1 MYSLSERRWGFR
13 LAVPVFHGH
22 NTLHLSCSSF
32 VCDRRTDDKR
42 HCDRTCSN
50 MHQRLTT
57 RRRRSRDI
65 TKMSFGRDAEVNGG
79 YIAVKDV
86 GSGPII
92 YSNGSVL
99 VVPRLN
105 SMGAPSGKWLSTQF
119 LYCKCVIVAN
129 NGKPVQQKSVKDGLK
144 LIW

>member
-1 MYSLSERRWGFR
+1 
-13 LAVPVFHGH
+13 
-22 NTLHLSCSSF
+22 
-32 VCDRRTDDKR
+32 
-42 HCDRTCSN
+42 
-50 MHQRLTT
+50 
-57 RRRRSRDI
+57 
-65 TKMSFGRDAEVNGG
+65 
-79 YIAVKDV
+79 VKDV